1 MGTMR
6 SRNKSLDEMEVTIF
20 LKESVI
26 VWTRHKRLTAES
38 GDGLL
43 C

>member
-6 SRNKSLDEMEVTIF
+6 NRNKSLDGMEVMIF

-26 VWTRHKRLTAES
+26 VWTGHKRLTAEPS
-38 GDGLL
+38 DGLL
-43 C
+43 